1 MVPSSYDAFLTATA
15 TAAAALIG
23 LLFVAVSVRDETIF
37 GAKATAGGEALAIT
51 AFSGLVNSFVVA
63 LLGLIPGTN
72 LGVAATVMA
81 VVSIVT
87 IVRLHS
93 RLHWARSSLALLI
106 AVVAYLVQLGYGIA
120 QLVNPHRQE
129 VESLAYVLFGTLI
142 VSLQRAWTLLKG
154 KQVVPPADE
163 PSAAP
168 EGGPA

>member
-1 MVPSSYDAFLTATA
+1 
-15 TAAAALIG
+15 
-23 LLFVAVSVRDETIF
+23 
-37 GAKATAGGEALAIT
+37 
-51 AFSGLVNSFVVA
+51 
-63 LLGLIPGTN
+63 
-72 LGVAATVMA
+72 

-93 RLHWARSSLALLI
+93 RLHWARSSLVLLI

-154 KQVVPPADE
+154 RQVAPPADE

-168 EGGPA
+168 EAGPA